1 MPRYYFNIQDG
12 QTMLDDEGMELDDMQ
27 AVKEEAVKSS
37 TDLLKGLQGPE
48 FWSGEPWK
56 LWVSDQPNGG
66 GNTVL
71 TLTFSARLA
80 A

>member
-1 MPRYYFNIQDG
+1 MYYFNIKDG
-12 QTMLDDEGMELDDMQ
+12 ETMHDDEGIEFDDIV
-27 AVKEEAVKSS
+27 AVKEEAIKSS
-37 TDLLKGLQGPE
+37 VDMLKELQGDG
-48 FWSGEPWK
+48 FWTGTPWI

>member
-1 MPRYYFNIQDG
+1 MRYFFNVKDG
-12 QTMLDDEGMELDDMQ
+12 TTMLDDEGMELDDMA
-27 AVKEEAVKSS
+27 AVKAEALQSS
-37 TDLLKGLQGPE
+37 ADLLKGLQGDHL
-48 FWSGEPWK
+48 WTGDPWTM
-56 LWVSDQPNGG
+56 WVSDQPNGG